1 MTDLVEKYE
10 AALKEKFA
18 EVADLKKQMEEM
30 RDRYESRI
38 NDLDEVVKRYTQT
51 TLQLDARILELE
63 NENRRL

>member
-38 NDLDEVVKRYTQT
+38 NDLDEVIKRYT
-51 TLQLDARILELE
+51 
-63 NENRRL
+63 